1 MRQNT
6 TPAEDKIISVCEEFG
21 GVAADCVGIID
32 RLDALADELS
42 SRIEGL
48 EAEIEE
54 LEKALS

>member
-1 MRQNT
+1 M
-6 TPAEDKIISVCEEFG
+6 CEEFG